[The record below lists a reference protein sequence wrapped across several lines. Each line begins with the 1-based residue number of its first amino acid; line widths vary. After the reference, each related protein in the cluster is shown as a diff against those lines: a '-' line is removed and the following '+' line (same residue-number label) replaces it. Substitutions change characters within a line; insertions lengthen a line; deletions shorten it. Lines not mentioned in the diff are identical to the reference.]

1 MPKNNRKEI
10 EKIFKEMYDLKIKY
24 QIYGEIIV
32 TAITNIATCKFNDD
46 EAGAKA
52 WTDIQE
58 GYTLQ
63 RKLIETGITD
73 LHTLAMKLKE
83 EMTEDPA

>member
-1 MPKNNRKEI
+1 MLKNNRKEI
-10 EKIFKEMYDLKIKY
+10 EDIFKEMYDLKIRY
-24 QIYGEIIV
+24 QVYGEIII
-32 TAITNIATCKFNDD
+32 TAITNIATCKFDNDG
-46 EAGAKA
+46 AGEKA

-63 RKLIETGITD
+63 RKLIETRIND

-83 EMTEDPA
+83 EMTEDLA

>member
-1 MPKNNRKEI
+1 MLKDDRKRI
-10 EKIFKEMYDLKIKY
+10 EELFKEMYDLKIKY
-24 QIYGEIIV
+24 GVYGEIIV
-32 TAITNIATCKFNDD
+32 TAITNIATCKFSDD

-63 RKLIETGITD
+63 REIIEARIND
-73 LHTLAMKLKE
+73 LHSEALRLKAKMKE
-83 EMTEDPA
+83 S

>member
-1 MPKNNRKEI
+1 MLKDNRKKI
-10 EKIFKEMYDLKIKY
+10 EEIFKEMYDLKIKY
-24 QIYGEIIV
+24 GIYGEIIV

-63 RKLIETGITD
+63 RKIIETRITD
-73 LHTLAMKLKE
+73 LHTMAMKLKE
-83 EMTEDPA
+83 EMMGDPA